1 MGNSRALIVSSAIIL
16 LCLTIITG
24 MTVALFTDE
33 EVVSNHLRAGD
44 LDITLERTKLTS
56 TYLTNRGFLETI
68 VDDEDKDFTHDVDEN
83 VFALSGAVI
92 VPQSRYTAEMKITN
106 NSDVAKSDVA
116 FAYWVEIV
124 YTGVSGVD
132 LAEQINVTVNTDN
145 SKRLNEGLVVGSES
159 EPIGVLA
166 VGESGE
172 FSVTIE
178 FLNLAEAI
186 NNGAQGDEVTF
197 DLVVHAV
204 QYTGPDTDQGN

>member
-1 MGNSRALIVSSAIIL
+1 MFIRQLSIFVETKKGGLAEILTEIGNNNIDICALSLADTTDFGIL
-16 LCLTIITG
+16 RL
-24 MTVALFTDE
+24 
-33 EVVSNHLRAGD
+33 
-44 LDITLERTKLTS
+44 
-56 TYLTNRGFLETI
+56 I

-204 QYTGPDTDQGN
+204 QYTGPDTDQGNSRQFTN

>member
-68 VDDEDKDFTHDVDEN
+68 VDDEDKDFTNGVSEN

-132 LAEQINVTVNTDN
+132 LAEQINVTVNTQD
-145 SKRLNEGLVVGSES
+145 SERLNEGLMVGSES

-172 FSVTIE
+172 FAVTIE

-186 NNGAQGDEVTF
+186 NNRAQGDEVTF